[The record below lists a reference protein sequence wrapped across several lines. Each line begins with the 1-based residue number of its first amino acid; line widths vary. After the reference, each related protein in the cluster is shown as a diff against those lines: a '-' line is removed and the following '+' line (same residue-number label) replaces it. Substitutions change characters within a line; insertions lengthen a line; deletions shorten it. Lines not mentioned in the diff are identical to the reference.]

1 MKKNI
6 RNKISIRQK
15 IYRAIKKELCKS
27 DSMRSFRGEIRKQVL
42 DVVRGDECKDPM
54 EDDITIGPCS
64 PTDLLNQLIL
74 DYFEWMNLKY
84 SYNMFVVESGTKMN
98 MSKKKLRRR
107 FKNFEDFS
115 KKVPV
120 LLEIMTNSMK
130 LCKKK

>member
-6 RNKISIRQK
+6 GNNINIRQK
-15 IYRAIKKELCKS
+15 IYKAIKKELSKS
-27 DSMRSFRGEIRKQVL
+27 DSMRSFRGEIRKQVI
-42 DVVRGDECKDPM
+42 DIVRGDECEDQM

-74 DYFEWMNLKY
+74 DYFNWMNLKY
-84 SYNMFVVESGTKMN
+84 SYNMFAIESGTKMK

-107 FKNFEDFS
+107 FKNSEDFS
-115 KKVPV
+115 KRVPV

-130 LCKKK
+130 ACKKK